1 MIASSMKTVERLR
14 STVLPLFLFLSL
26 GGCANKEQLQ
36 QDHPRL
42 SPKVAMTDVTFRSAS
57 LGREMVYRVVLP
69 ARVPT
74 GEKLPVVYLL
84 HGGGGGYRDWTN
96 YSDVA
101 KYAESGLILVMPEG
115 GSSYY
120 TNSVEHPE
128 DRYEDYV
135 VRDLISEVESK
146 YPAATGRQNRAI
158 VGVSMGGYGAV
169 KIAMKHPEVYVFAGG
184 LSAAVDV
191 PTRPFSIKRVS
202 QWRFHSSIF
211 GPSGSQ
217 TRHDNDPYVL
227 ARTVDPGRMPYL
239 FLTCGEQEGLLPA
252 NRKFAAILEERGFAY
267 EFHTSLGD
275 HNWIQWNAQVPRVFE
290 SLLRHIKPG
299 N

>member
-1 MIASSMKTVERLR
+1 MTTVERLH
-14 STVLPLFLFLSL
+14 STVVTLFLFLFVS
-26 GGCANKEQLQ
+26 GCGNRETQK

-42 SPKVAMTDVTFRSAS
+42 SPKVTMTDVTFRSSA
-57 LGREMVYRVVLP
+57 LGREMPYRIVMP
-69 ARVPT
+69 SSISP
-74 GEKLPVVYLL
+74 GQKLPVVYLL

-101 KYAESGLILVMPEG
+101 KFAESGLILVMPEG
-115 GSSYY
+115 NSSYY
-120 TNSVEHPE
+120 TNSVAHPE
-128 DRYEDYV
+128 DRYEDYLV
-135 VRDLISEVESK
+135 SDVISEVESK
-146 YPAATGRQNRAI
+146 YPVAPGRQNRAI

-169 KIAMKHPEVYVFAGG
+169 KIAMKHPEIFAFAGG

-227 ARTVDPGRMPYL
+227 ARSVDPSRMPYL

-252 NRKFAAILEERGFAY
+252 NRKLAAILQERGFAY
-267 EFHTSLGD
+267 EFHTSPGD
-275 HNWIQWNAQVPRVFE
+275 HNWVQWNAQLPNVFR
-290 SLLRHIKPG
+290 SLQERMGHAK
-299 N
+299 